1 MDDVDGFRQRL
12 AAAGIRLPDEMLPL
26 LAIVA
31 GPLVTAL
38 DELATLD
45 LGDAEP
51 FVATPTLVRDADA

>member
-1 MDDVDGFRQRL
+1 MDDLDGFRRRL
-12 AAAGIRLPDEMLPL
+12 AAAGVRLPEEMLPL

-51 FVATPTLVRDADA
+51 FVATSSLVRDAGA